1 LGLHIVRGVP
11 PLSQAHLGFGFLRR
25 KPTKFSFDAILGDK
39 SKKVTIMKNKMEDLA
54 NLAYERE
61 LDREL
66 AKLQQYLELYR
77 HRQNKFFQM
86 SEMKL
91 KFMQE
96 TSDEILRLYDHLEA
110 DQAVSRAVALGLL
123 SKEELPQD
131 MRESNP

>member
-1 LGLHIVRGVP
+1 
-11 PLSQAHLGFGFLRR
+11 
-25 KPTKFSFDAILGDK
+25 
-39 SKKVTIMKNKMEDLA
+39 MKNKIEDLA

-61 LDREL
+61 LEREL
-66 AKLQQYLELYR
+66 TKLQQYIELYR
-77 HRQNKFFQM
+77 HRQNRFFQV
-86 SEMKL
+86 SELKL

-131 MRESNP
+131 MHESNP